1 MKPIEIRA
9 EAELDIIE
17 AALWYENEREGFGAE
32 FSFEVERSVARIAEN
47 PLMFQER
54 EMGMRMAKVGR
65 FPYGLYFVDEF
76 DGGDGQ
82 RSGGGQRPSVRRYG
96 LATGDHGMSARLRLR
111 NLWRCRETG
120 TASSEKL
127 QRLAALLSNP

>member
-32 FSFEVERSVARIAEN
+32 FSLEVERAVARIAEN

-54 EMGMRMAKVGR
+54 EWGCAW
-65 FPYGLYFVDEF
+65 
-76 DGGDGQ
+76 Q
-82 RSGGGQRPSVRRYG
+82 RSVASPTVCTSSTSSTRSYY
-96 LATGDHGMSARLRLR
+96 L
-111 NLWRCRETG
+111 
-120 TASSEKL
+120 ASSIFIAIP
-127 QRLAALLSNP
+127 RFGSIRR

>member
-32 FSFEVERSVARIAEN
+32 FSLEVEKAVARIAEN

-54 EMGMRMAKVGR
+54 SGDAHGKGR
-65 FPYGLYFVDEF
+65 SLPL
-76 DGGDGQ
+76 
-82 RSGGGQRPSVRRYG
+82 RSVLRR
-96 LATGDHGMSARLRLR
+96 
-111 NLWRCRETG
+111 
-120 TASSEKL
+120 
-127 QRLAALLSNP
+127 

>member
-32 FSFEVERSVARIAEN
+32 FSLEVERAVARIAEN

-54 EMGMRMAKVGR
+54 EVGMRMAKVGR

-76 DGGDGQ
+76 DKIVLFGVIHLH
-82 RSGGGQRPSVRRYG
+82 REPEVWKLRR
-96 LATGDHGMSARLRLR
+96 
-111 NLWRCRETG
+111 
-120 TASSEKL
+120 
-127 QRLAALLSNP
+127 